1 MQWDFQNKEKVGWT
15 GKSSFVLEVPLRI
28 LRPSVVY
35 SVPCDRIMQRAS
47 YLDLLISKLVI
58 QLFLVHTRVGEMIFC
73 CNFPV
78 NVGITKHG

>member
-1 MQWDFQNKEKVGWT
+1 MTQWDFQNKEKVAWT

-35 SVPCDRIMQRAS
+35 FIPCDWIMQRAY

-58 QLFLVHTRVGEMIFC
+58 ELFLVHTRVGEMIFC
-73 CNFPV
+73 
-78 NVGITKHG
+78 